1 MKSFF
6 AGKVALITGASSGIG
21 RAISLALGAEGAGLW
36 LVSQEDK
43 ALDEV
48 AALARASAPHVT
60 STQADLTVDDDI
72 ESLVGSL
79 FQELKHLDVLV
90 HSAGVIALGGMDTA
104 SIKDL
109 DWQYRTNVRAP
120 YRLTQALLPLLREC
134 QGQVVFINSTA
145 GRVSRAGVGQYSAT
159 KHALKA
165 VADSLREEVN
175 AEGIRVLSVFPGRT
189 ATPMQSIL
197 HQKEGKPYRPER
209 LMQPEDVAAIVLN
222 ALALPKTAE
231 VTEISIRPMMKPV

>member
-1 MKSFF
+1 VKSFF
-6 AGKVALITGASSGIG
+6 AGKVALVTGASSGIG
-21 RAISLALGAEGAGLW
+21 RALALALGAEGASLW

-43 ALDEV
+43 ALKEV
-48 AALARASAPHVT
+48 TALARASAPHVAC
-60 STQADLTVDDDI
+60 TQADLTVDDDI
-72 ESLVGSL
+72 ESFVGSL

-90 HSAGVIALGGMDTA
+90 HSAGVIALGGIDTA

-165 VADSLREEVN
+165 IADSLREEVN